1 MSAAEPFHGAGAPLG
16 GSAAAEFNEAA
27 SVGVH
32 PIAVEDQARANFYA
46 LLGRLYGGAPDAALL
61 RAIAAADELPVA
73 AAEGPARD
81 LAESWRTL
89 IAASAAMD
97 AEAASQEYVDLFVGV
112 GRSEV
117 SLHAAGYL
125 ARAGSSVLSE
135 MRAELSRHGLG
146 RQEGVSIYEDHLAA
160 VCETMRVLIGGAPG
174 IEPFSFV
181 EQRKFFER
189 YVSPW
194 APVCCAA
201 IIASPIANYYR
212 RVAEFTQSFVAI
224 ERDSLAIE

>member
-1 MSAAEPFHGAGAPLG
+1 MSESAP
-16 GSAAAEFNEAA
+16 
-27 SVGVH
+27 SVAIRS
-32 PIAVEDQARANFYA
+32 PIAAEDQARANFYA

-135 MRAELSRHGLG
+135 MRAELSRHGLA
-146 RQEGVSIYEDHLAA
+146 RQEGASIYEDHLAA
-160 VCETMRVLIGGAPG
+160 VCETMRALIGGAPG
-174 IEPFSFV
+174 IEPSSFTD
-181 EQRKFFER
+181 QRKFFES

-194 APVCCAA
+194 VPACCAA
-201 IIASPIANYYR
+201 IIASAIANYYR
-212 RVAEFTQSFVAI
+212 RVAEFTQCFVAI

>member
-1 MSAAEPFHGAGAPLG
+1 MSGAGPQVVA
-16 GSAAAEFNEAA
+16 
-27 SVGVH
+27 VH
-32 PIAVEDQARANFYA
+32 PPIAAEDQARANFYA

-73 AAEGPARD
+73 AAEGPPRD

-135 MRAELSRHGLG
+135 MRAELSRHGLA

-174 IEPFSFV
+174 IEPSSFTD
-181 EQRKFFER
+181 QRRFFEI

-194 APVCCAA
+194 VPGCCAA
-201 IIASPIANYYR
+201 IIASAIANYYR